1 MDLISTPCHLHHF
14 QTTTQWFT
22 TKIDQNSTYMVHHI
36 SLCCTGLSYFSTN
49 HNCSSPTSVMEP
61 VLLATTRAERG
72 LSSFACRRNRKISMV
87 TFRPKRNINKSYNS
101 IWLYDSIME
110 KYGKVS
116 NIRMDM
122 FAEPKM
128 PKEIPTAHLRFPWAP
143 QAARVCAPA
152 WRLRWHFWD
161 LMDHAAK
168 AEGLVIATATHRMRG
183 VYHDFCLSP
192 FDKNRP
198 PLTSSTV
205 KCVYEFV

>member
-1 MDLISTPCHLHHF
+1 
-14 QTTTQWFT
+14 
-22 TKIDQNSTYMVHHI
+22 
-36 SLCCTGLSYFSTN
+36 
-49 HNCSSPTSVMEP
+49 
-61 VLLATTRAERG
+61 
-72 LSSFACRRNRKISMV
+72 
-87 TFRPKRNINKSYNS
+87 
-101 IWLYDSIME
+101 
-110 KYGKVS
+110 
-116 NIRMDM
+116 MDM

-198 PLTSSTV
+198 PFTSSTD
-205 KCVYEFV
+205 KSVYEFVKPGNCELWIISNIPKKNGSPLAPSPMLVTADTSAWWRLVQWGYPNSWMV